1 MTTKTTTKSSKRL
14 IESIKPLQERIL
26 RKRPEPVKNETLIDL
41 FENAVARYA
50 DKPFLWER
58 DSRYRSIT
66 YKQGRDLVL
75 KMGGGFMALG
85 LKKGD
90 RLALLSEGCNAWILG
105 ELAMLYAGGI
115 NVPLSVKLN
124 QSSDLQF
131 RLNHADARFILVSQS
146 QLGKIRAIKD
156 QLPQVECIVA
166 IGTPEHK
173 LQDKEISLD
182 QLYEMGEAWNANN
195 PGALMAVANTT
206 KGSDLANIMY
216 TSGTT
221 ADPKGVMLTHRNFT
235 ANVEHSLSAVPIPE
249 GFRTLLILPLDH
261 CFAHVTGF
269 YTFIQRGGGIAT
281 VPTGKTLF
289 EYIKNIPIALRE
301 FQPNVVMTVPALAKT
316 FRKNVETSI
325 RNMGPFFEKVFDF
338 AIKVNMAYYKEGYNK
353 GRKFSWLLKPLV
365 LLFDKLMFS
374 SLRKGLGGKLQF
386 FVDGGAYLDVDMQ
399 KFWYATGIPMFQGYG
414 LSEATPVIS
423 SNSFAKHKLGTS
435 GVPAR
440 GVEVTIR
447 DEHGNILPIN
457 HKGEIVIRGENV
469 MAGYWKNPEATANT
483 IKDGWLWTGDLGSL
497 DKDGFLNVYGRSKS
511 LLIGGDGEKYSP
523 EGIEESMVTLSP
535 YIDQV
540 MLYNNQCPF
549 TVALVVPNLDAI
561 RRAVPDYTSEAGKR
575 TAIEL
580 IAKAI
585 NEYKKGGKYADIFPE
600 RWIPSAFAILEEDF
614 NEQNELM
621 NSTMKIVRGKVEK
634 RYKKLL
640 DFLITPEG
648 KNPYNE
654 HNMKALNK

>member
-1 MTTKTTTKSSKRL
+1 MKPRKRL
-14 IESIKPLQERIL
+14 IETIKPLQRR
-26 RKRPEPVKNETLIDL
+26 RKHQVLEPVNNETLIDL
-41 FENAVARYA
+41 FENAVAKYA

-66 YKQGRDLVL
+66 YKQGRDLVI

-105 ELAMLYAGGI
+105 ELAMLYAGGV

-131 RLNHADARFILVSQS
+131 RLNHSDTRFILVSQS
-146 QLGKIRAIKD
+146 QLGKIRAIRD
-156 QLPQVECIVA
+156 QLPLVERVIA
-166 IGTPEHK
+166 IGTPDHE
-173 LQDKEISLD
+173 LQAGEMNLE
-182 QLYEMGEAWNANN
+182 QLYALGETYNAEH
-195 PGALMAVANTT
+195 PGDLMAVAKAT
-206 KGSDLANIMY
+206 KGNDLANITY

-235 ANVEHSLSAVPIPE
+235 ANVEHSLSAVAVPE

-325 RNMGPFFEKVFDF
+325 RTMGPFFEKVFDF
-338 AIKVNMAYYKEGYNK
+338 AVKVNMAYYKEGYNK
-353 GRKFSWLLKPLV
+353 GRKLSWLLKPLV
-365 LLFDKLMFS
+365 ILFDKLMFS
-374 SLRKGLGGKLQF
+374 SLRKGLGGKLEF

-435 GVPAR
+435 GVPAK

-447 DEHGNILPIN
+447 DEDGNVLPVN
-457 HKGEIVIRGENV
+457 KKGEIVVRGENV

-511 LLIGGDGEKYSP
+511 LLIGSDGEKYSP
-523 EGIEESMVTLSP
+523 EGIEESLVTLSP

-540 MLYNNQCPF
+540 MLHNNQCPY
-549 TVALVVPNLDAI
+549 TVALVVPNLEAI
-561 RRAVPDYTSEAGKR
+561 RRAVPDYPSEVGKQA
-575 TAIEL
+575 AIEL

-585 NEYKKGGKYADIFPE
+585 NEYKRGGKYADTFPE
-600 RWIPSAFAILEEDF
+600 RWLPSAFAILDEDF
-614 NEQNELM
+614 NEQNQLM

-634 RYKKLL
+634 RYKKVL

-648 KNPYNE
+648 KNPLNE
-654 HNMKALNK
+654 QNMKALK

>member
-1 MTTKTTTKSSKRL
+1 MKPRKRL
-14 IESIKPLQERIL
+14 IESIKPLQR
-26 RKRPEPVKNETLIDL
+26 RKNRHLPEPVKNETLIDL

-58 DSRYRSIT
+58 DSRFRSIT
-66 YKQGRDLVL
+66 YKQGRELVL

-85 LKKGD
+85 LKKGE

-105 ELAMLYAGGI
+105 ELAMFYAGGV

-131 RLNHADARFILVSQS
+131 RLNHSDTRFILVSQS
-146 QLGKIRAIKD
+146 QLGKIRAIRN
-156 QLPQVECIVA
+156 QLPLVERIVA
-166 IGTPEHK
+166 IGTPEHE
-173 LQDKEISLD
+173 LQAGELNLD
-182 QLYEMGEAWNANN
+182 QLYALGETWNAEH
-195 PGALMAVANTT
+195 PGGLMTVAQSL
-206 KGSDLANIMY
+206 KGSDLANITY

-235 ANVEHSLSAVPIPE
+235 ANVEHSLSAVAVPE

-289 EYIKNIPIALRE
+289 EYIKNIPIALKE

-325 RNMGPFFEKVFDF
+325 RSMGPFFEKVFRF
-338 AIKVNMAYYKEGYNK
+338 AVKVNMAYYKEGYNK
-353 GRKFSWLLKPLV
+353 GRQLSWLLKPLV
-365 LLFDKLMFS
+365 ILFDKLMFS
-374 SLRKGLGGKLQF
+374 SLRKGLGGKLEF

-435 GVPAR
+435 GVPAK

-447 DEHGNILPIN
+447 DEEGNVLPVN
-457 HKGEIVIRGENV
+457 HKGEIVVRGENV

-483 IKDGWLWTGDLGSL
+483 LKDGWLWTGDLGSL

-511 LLIGGDGEKYSP
+511 LLIGSDGEKYSP
-523 EGIEESMVTLSP
+523 EGIEESLVTLSP
-535 YIDQV
+535 FIDQV
-540 MLYNNQCPF
+540 MLHNNQCPY
-549 TVALVVPNLDAI
+549 TVALVVPNRDAI
-561 RRAVPDYTSEAGKR
+561 SRAVSDYPSEAGKR
-575 TAIEL
+575 AAIEL

-585 NEYKKGGKYADIFPE
+585 NAYKKGGKYADSFPE
-600 RWIPSAFAILEEDF
+600 RWLPSAFAILEEDF
-614 NEQNELM
+614 NEQNQLM

-648 KNPYNE
+648 KNPFNE
-654 HNMKALNK
+654 HSMKALK